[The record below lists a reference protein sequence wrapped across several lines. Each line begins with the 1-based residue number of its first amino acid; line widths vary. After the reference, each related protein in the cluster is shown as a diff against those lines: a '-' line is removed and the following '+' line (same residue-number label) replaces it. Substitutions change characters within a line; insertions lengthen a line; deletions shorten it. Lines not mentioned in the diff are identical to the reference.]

1 MSSDIVVLLDSQQ
14 QTLTSLREIIS
25 EEKQALSQ
33 QQAESLLSLAEKKQQ
48 LLMHIQRHDELLAA
62 HPDKARL
69 TADLAPKVDEI
80 KQALDACQQANEANA
95 QLIDMNLA
103 SINRLASALQVSRNA
118 TSLTYDG
125 KGKTSTISTLGNNL
139 KV

>member
-1 MSSDIVVLLDSQQ
+1 MSSDIAGLLDSQHH
-14 QTLTSLREIIS
+14 TLLSLRDIIS
-25 EEKQALSQ
+25 NEKQALSQ

-62 HPDKARL
+62 HPEQARL
-69 TADLAPKVDEI
+69 STDLASKVAEI
-80 KQALDACQQANEANA
+80 KQALAECQQANEANA
-95 QLIDMNLA
+95 KLIEMNLA
-103 SINRLASALQVSRNA
+103 SINRLATALQVSRNA
-118 TSLTYDG
+118 SSLTYDG